1 MSSGGRKK
9 NDKTLF
15 ESIRKPTAPASKRF
29 KDGEED
35 RRDVV
40 RRKAKHKKKARPTE
54 TDADI

>member
-1 MSSGGRKK
+1 MAPGARKK
-9 NDKTLF
+9 NDKTIF

-29 KDGEED
+29 KDGQDD

-40 RRKAKHKKKARPTE
+40 QRKAKHKKKVRPTD